1 MLLSLSSLL
10 TDPNPGFISLFFSSL
25 FVVLI
30 LVADDPLVPEIAQI
44 YKTDREKYT
53 TTAREWTRKYAMW
66 KAHYWMCLQ
75 LQYAICIITA
85 ATVFTLM
92 CSLGRNFSNW
102 NVLIDHVIDHVGW
115 REDSNVN
122 EQYFEPTPF
131 TIWYAQNL
139 MPQEKKRE
147 IRDDYVKQ
155 GVSQYLAIWASKT
168 GLSFSTVSV
177 ASRLRRKQSKKSLT
191 EQVVSACPTRRRAWI
206 IPDINKSEGITPK
219 QASRFDLEAWA
230 FPSEVLEPYR
240 RKALQSLK
248 YPHQL

>member
-1 MLLSLSSLL
+1 
-10 TDPNPGFISLFFSSL
+10 
-25 FVVLI
+25 
-30 LVADDPLVPEIAQI
+30 
-44 YKTDREKYT
+44 
-53 TTAREWTRKYAMW
+53 MW

-115 REDSNVN
+115 REDSNVK
-122 EQYFEPTPF
+122 EQYFEPTLSLLVRTKF
-131 TIWYAQNL
+131 NASR
-139 MPQEKKRE
+139 EKRE

-155 GVSQYLAIWASKT
+155 GVSQYLAMWASKT

-206 IPDINKSEGITPK
+206 IPDINKLENNNPKTSLEIRPGGMGFPFWGSGAISTKSASIFEISPPTLVWKVTMVSCSPAITFFTTWKTSLSEILNLFLLC
-219 QASRFDLEAWA
+219 ARY
-230 FPSEVLEPYR
+230 EP
-240 RKALQSLK
+240 QSARCV
-248 YPHQL
+248 PAAM